1 MPAEIQERE
10 DELRSELK
18 IRGRETVK
26 SQFSRM
32 ISEAVGIQ
40 TDKKVNRFKPD
51 VTILVNAGTS
61 AVELQ
66 ARPLFIYGRYSKP
79 RNIPQ
84 RRSFCPNCNGRGCH
98 QCAGTGYVQT
108 PNVESIVGS
117 KLCKLMG
124 ANRAKFTWFG
134 SEDPDSRVLP
144 PGRPFVLELK
154 NPRKR
159 IPPRRL
165 NLVTGRGAI
174 RLLGLRALVDRPIK
188 LPSFVFK
195 TRVVMKASVKIAKDG
210 LRELRKMNG
219 ATIRFDSGRGRVVY
233 KKVYSVRTKVR
244 GMRVISD
251 IRMDGGLPVKRL
263 VSGEDVSPSISE
275 LLKTP
280 LECER
285 FDILRV
291 WERGEFQFG

>member
-1 MPAEIQERE
+1 
-10 DELRSELK
+10 
-18 IRGRETVK
+18 
-26 SQFSRM
+26 
-32 ISEAVGIQ
+32 
-40 TDKKVNRFKPD
+40 
-51 VTILVNAGTS
+51 
-61 AVELQ
+61 
-66 ARPLFIYGRYSKP
+66 
-79 RNIPQ
+79 
-84 RRSFCPNCNGRGCH
+84 
-98 QCAGTGYVQT
+98 
-108 PNVESIVGS
+108 
-117 KLCKLMG
+117 
-124 ANRAKFTWFG
+124 
-134 SEDPDSRVLP
+134 
-144 PGRPFVLELK
+144 
-154 NPRKR
+154 
-159 IPPRRL
+159 
-165 NLVTGRGAI
+165 
-174 RLLGLRALVDRPIK
+174 
-188 LPSFVFK
+188 
-195 TRVVMKASVKIAKDG
+195 MKASVKIAKDG